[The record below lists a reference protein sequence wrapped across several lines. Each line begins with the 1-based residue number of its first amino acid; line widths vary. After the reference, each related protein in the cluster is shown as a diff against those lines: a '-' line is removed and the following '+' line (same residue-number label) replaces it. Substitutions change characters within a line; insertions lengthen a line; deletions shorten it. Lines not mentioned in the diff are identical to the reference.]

1 MGAALNFCEISGF
14 GAVGV
19 CLLDVL
25 KAKLNLDEP
34 GPVGAGRGAA
44 LLGFAVDEVF
54 VGVSRDCCEVAS
66 C

>member
-25 KAKLNLDEP
+25 KAKLNFEEL
-34 GPVGAGRGAA
+34 GPVGAGR
-44 LLGFAVDEVF
+44 
-54 VGVSRDCCEVAS
+54 EVATS
-66 C
+66 ELAADEAFAAGS